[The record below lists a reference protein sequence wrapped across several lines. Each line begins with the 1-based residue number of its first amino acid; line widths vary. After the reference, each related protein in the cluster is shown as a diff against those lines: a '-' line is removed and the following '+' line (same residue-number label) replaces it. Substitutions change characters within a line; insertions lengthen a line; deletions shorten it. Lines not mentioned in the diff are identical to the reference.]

1 MIRRLD
7 QTAALTI
14 FMYGGRNASLAAFI
28 LVLMALG
35 LDRPWV

>member
-1 MIRRLD
+1 MICRLD

-14 FMYGGRNASLAAFI
+14 FMFGGRYASLAAFI